1 MRVWGEGPLPTERYL
16 AARRHAENMR
26 HYSIHEGR
34 PVDGMGGLRANSLSA
49 SSLSSDA
56 TLGGWNALGP
66 GNIGGRTRSLV
77 INPKSPNIMYAGAV
91 TGGVWKST
99 DSGTTWNPITDLTPS
114 IYIGSMIMDPAD
126 PNTIYAGTG
135 ESYQGARGYGI
146 LKTTDGGAT
155 WTQLAA
161 TNNSSYWF
169 VNKLAITPNKNI
181 YAATSSGI
189 FVSQDGGAT
198 WTNSLNKTTCE
209 DMVARSDGKTDY
221 LFATCAAGTSSQP
234 RAIYRNVDA
243 AGTGAWINV
252 FSVSKM
258 GRTSI
263 AIAPSLQSTVYAMS
277 WSTDPQP
284 TGTTGLVGVFRS
296 TASGDPA
303 TWTTQTSNADPNRLN
318 TALLTNP
325 SGLFADVCSGGKPS
339 YAGQGWY
346 DNVLAVD
353 PIDPNRVW
361 AGGVDVF
368 RSDDGGANWGIAA
381 YWDRGGR
388 PEFAHADNHGIV
400 FHPAYDGVA
409 NQTMFLTNDGGL
421 FRSDNTRADVAT
433 GTNAQC
439 YPTAGKVAW
448 VTLNHGY
455 LSTQFYHGLPYP
467 GGAAY
472 MGGAQDNGTPRG
484 QIQTGINGWSAVY
497 GGDGGWVAID
507 PVDPNNIYYE
517 YVAKATYRSVDG
529 GLTTL
534 DATNGI
540 TEPSDNF
547 EFIKQ
552 IVMDPSASQRLYVG
566 GSILWRTNDGA
577 ANWSAV
583 STAISSGS
591 ITAIAVSPSNPNVV
605 FFGTTQGRVY
615 SNTSALSAGPA
626 TTWSSSLP
634 RVNGSIQSLAV
645 DPTNPKTVYA
655 VYTTFKN
662 NPSDNHVYKS
672 GDGGITWT
680 GIDGSGVNGIPDIP
694 VSAILIDPLNP
705 STVYL
710 GTDLGVYVSNDGGG
724 TWSRDANPFAN
735 TVVTALTIDRTGSQ
749 AVLYAF
755 TYGRGAWKVNLPGS
769 GSACTYSLDSN
780 SATVPAAG
788 GSTSINLATEPGCSW
803 AAFPGSSFA
812 TVQSPAGGS
821 GPGPV
826 FVVGEMNYGTGPRT
840 DSVIVQGM
848 PVRISQPGSAR
859 VAANDEVATAT
870 VVSSLPYGAVSS
882 PPYTESSTDPVHSC
896 SKSADF
902 NTAWWIVTA
911 PSTGKMEIEGAGY
924 YNVAAY
930 AVNAGAAGAELACLD
945 NTNNYYGSTRFNV
958 TQGTQY
964 LIETSLHTSDRNFI
978 RGLAIRMVP
987 PIAVSV
993 TPAAAS
999 VDPGETLQLKAS
1011 VTGSPNTAVRWSVNP
1026 VNGTIAGSVS
1036 PAGLYTAPAVASSQ
1050 PVTVTASSLA
1060 DPTVA
1065 GSATLSLGPPSA
1077 ISVTATGVLNAAT
1090 FRGGAVSPGEI
1101 VTIFGSGFGP
1111 AKLTGLSLTSAGK
1124 VSSTIGATQIL
1135 FDGIPAPLI
1144 YAAPGQVSAIVPYEV
1159 SGKATSQMQ
1168 VQEGGGIS
1176 AAVSIP
1182 ITTSVP
1188 GLFTANSSGT
1198 GQISMFN
1205 QDGSL
1210 NGPGH
1215 PAPRG
1220 SIVVF
1225 YGTGEGATTPAST
1238 DGQVNAASF
1247 PKPAVP
1253 VTITI
1258 GGQPATSIPYFGA
1271 APGFVAGVFQG
1282 NVTIPVNAPSG
1293 AAVPIVVRIG
1303 ANSSPSNVTMVV
1315 Q

>member
-1 MRVWGEGPLPTERYL
+1 
-16 AARRHAENMR
+16 
-26 HYSIHEGR
+26 
-34 PVDGMGGLRANSLSA
+34 
-49 SSLSSDA
+49 
-56 TLGGWNALGP
+56 
-66 GNIGGRTRSLV
+66 
-77 INPKSPNIMYAGAV
+77 MYAGAV
-91 TGGVWKST
+91 TGGVWKT
-99 DSGTTWNPITDLTPS
+99 ADSGATWTPITDLTPS
-114 IYIGSMIMDPAD
+114 IYIGAMIMDPAD
-126 PNTIYAGTG
+126 PNTLYAGTG

-146 LKTTDGGAT
+146 LKTSDGGVT
-155 WTQLAA
+155 WTQLPA
-161 TNNSSYWF
+161 TNNPSFYF

-181 YAATSSGI
+181 YAATSAGI
-189 FVSQDGGAT
+189 FVSLNGGTT
-198 WTNSLNKTTCE
+198 WTSSLAKNTCE
-209 DMVARSDGKTDY
+209 DMVARTDGKTDY
-221 LFATCAAGTSSQP
+221 LFATCSAGSIAQP

-243 AGTGAWINV
+243 AGTGTWTNV
-252 FSVSKM
+252 FSLTNM

-284 TGTTGLVGVFRS
+284 TGKTGLVGVFRS
-296 TASGDPA
+296 TANGDLT

-325 SGLFADVCSGGKPS
+325 AGLFADVCASGKPDYS
-339 YAGQGWY
+339 GQGWY

-353 PIDPNRVW
+353 PLDPNKVW
-361 AGGVDVF
+361 AGGIDVF
-368 RSDDGGANWGIAA
+368 RSDDGGASWGIAA

-388 PEFAHADNHGIV
+388 PEFAHADNHGIF

-409 NQTMFLTNDGGL
+409 NQTLFLTNDGGL
-421 FRSDNTRADVAT
+421 FRTDNARADVAT
-433 GTNAQC
+433 SASAQC

-455 LSTQFYHGLPYP
+455 AATQFYHGLPYP
-467 GGAAY
+467 GGGAY
-472 MGGAQDNGTPRG
+472 MGGSQDNGTSRG
-484 QIQTGINGWSAVY
+484 QIQTGVNGWTTVF

-507 PVDPNNIYYE
+507 PVDPNTIYYE
-517 YVAKATYRSVDG
+517 YVNKATYRSING

-534 DATNGI
+534 DATSGI
-540 TEPSDNF
+540 TEASGNF
-547 EFIKQ
+547 QFIKQ
-552 IVMDPSASQRLYVG
+552 IAMDPAASQRLYVG

-577 ANWSAV
+577 ASWSAV
-583 STAISSGS
+583 STAIANDS
-591 ITAIAVSPSNPNVV
+591 ITAIAVAPSNPNVV
-605 FFGTTQGRVY
+605 FFGTVSGKVY
-615 SNTSALSAGPA
+615 SNNSALTAGPS
-626 TTWSSSLP
+626 TPWSFSQP

-645 DPTNPKTVYA
+645 DPSNPKTVYA

-662 NPSDNHVYKS
+662 NASDNHVYRS
-672 GDGGITWT
+672 GDGGITWAGTDGT
-680 GIDGSGVNGIPDIP
+680 GANGIPDIP

-710 GTDLGVYVSNDGGG
+710 GTDLGVYVSSDGGSN
-724 TWSRDANPFAN
+724 WSRDANPFAN

-749 AVLYAF
+749 SVLYAF
-755 TYGRGAWKVNLPGS
+755 TDGRGVWRVNLPGS
-769 GSACTYSLDSN
+769 GSACTFSLDSN
-780 SATVPAAG
+780 TATVPAAG
-788 GSTSINLATEPGCSW
+788 GFGSVNLATGPNCSW

-812 TVQSPAGGS
+812 TVQSPAGGR

-826 FVVGEMNYGTGPRT
+826 FFLADMNYGTAPRT
-840 DSVIVQGM
+840 DSLIVQGM
-848 PVRISQPGSAR
+848 PLTISQPGSAR
-859 VAANDEVATAT
+859 VAANDEIATAA
-870 VVSSLPYGAVSS
+870 VVSALPYSAVSA
-882 PPYTESSTDPVHSC
+882 PPYTENSTDPVHSC
-896 SKSADF
+896 SKSRDF

-911 PSTGKMEIEGAGY
+911 PSTGKIEIEGAGY

-930 AVNAGAAGAELACLD
+930 TVNAGGAGTELACLD
-945 NTNNYYGSTRFNV
+945 NTNNYYGSTRLSV

-964 LIETSLHTSDRNFI
+964 LIEASLHQSDRTFV

-987 PIAVSV
+987 PIAISV
-993 TPAAAS
+993 TPASAS
-999 VDPGETLQLKAS
+999 VDPGKTLQLKATL
-1011 VTGSPNTAVRWSVNP
+1011 TGSPNTAVRWSVNP
-1026 VNGTIAGSVS
+1026 LNGTVAGSVS
-1036 PAGLYTAPAVASSQ
+1036 PTGLYTAPAVGSSQ

-1060 DPTVA
+1060 DPSAT
-1065 GSATLSLGPPSA
+1065 GSATLSLGPPPA
-1077 ISVTATGVLNAAT
+1077 ISVTAAGVRNAAT
-1090 FRGGAVSPGEI
+1090 FAGGAVSPGEI

-1111 AKLTGLSLTSAGK
+1111 SKLTGLSLTPAGK
-1124 VSSTIGATQIL
+1124 VSSLIGGTQIL

-1144 YAAPGQVSAIVPYEV
+1144 YAITGQVSAIVPYGV

-1168 VQEGGGIS
+1168 VQEGGGLS

-1182 ITTSVP
+1182 ITNSVP
-1188 GLFTANSSGT
+1188 GLFTANSAGS

-1215 PAPRG
+1215 PAPKG

-1225 YGTGEGATTPAST
+1225 YGTGEGVTTPAST

-1247 PKPAVP
+1247 PKPALP

-1258 GGQPATSIPYFGA
+1258 GGQPATSITYFGA

-1282 NVTIPVNAPSG
+1282 NVTVPANAPSG
-1293 AAVPIVVRIG
+1293 AAVPIVVKIG